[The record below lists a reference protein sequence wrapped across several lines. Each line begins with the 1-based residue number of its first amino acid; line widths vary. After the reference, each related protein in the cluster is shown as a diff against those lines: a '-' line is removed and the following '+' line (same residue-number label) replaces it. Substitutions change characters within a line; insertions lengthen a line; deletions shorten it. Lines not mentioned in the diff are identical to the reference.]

1 MTIGID
7 LVGTNIG
14 SGTKSYNIN
23 LCNELNSL
31 NLSSNIKIFICRSYL
46 NQIKKKKN
54 KKIEYIIKPD
64 FLSISFI
71 RLLWMQ
77 LIFPFELKLF
87 GVKKIYSP
95 MNFAPIISKLLN
107 IKIILGLHTNLPWV
121 YFNLMPGSRF
131 KNFIVKKFMEISI
144 YACDLLIVNS
154 YFAKKEIIKSLQL
167 KKKKIKV
174 VYLGINKI
182 FFLKK
187 NKKKIKNFNYNQEYI
202 LSILSCVKYHNIL
215 NLLKAFSLFS
225 GQKNLKLVLV
235 LQVLDKNYFLDIK
248 KFIKNNCLENKVD
261 ILNNISLNE
270 LPELYKK
277 AKAYIFTSYSEVFG
291 FTSLEAM
298 TQKTPVAIS
307 DRSALPEIN
316 RSAAKFFNP
325 DNIQSIFNAIA
336 NIISNKNLRK
346 KLINKGN
353 NLLKRYDS
361 YESVRNTIYLI
372 ENLS

>member
-1 MTIGID
+1 MTSGID
-7 LVGTNIG
+7 LVGTNLG

-31 NLSSNIKIFICRSYL
+31 NLSSNIKIFICRRFL
-46 NQIKKKKN
+46 NFIEKKKN
-54 KKIEYIIKPD
+54 RKIEYIIKSD

-71 RLLWMQ
+71 RIIWMQ
-77 LIFPFELKLF
+77 LIFPFELKLL
-87 GVKKIYSP
+87 GIKKIYCP
-95 MNFAPIISKLLN
+95 MNFVPIISKLLN
-107 IKIILGLHTNLPWV
+107 IKIILCLHTNLPWV
-121 YFNLMPGSRF
+121 YFNFMPGSRF
-131 KNFIVKKFMEISI
+131 KNFIIKKFMEISI
-144 YACDLLIVNS
+144 YVCDLLIVNS
-154 YFAKKEIIKSLQL
+154 YFAKKEIIKFLQL

-187 NKKKIKNFNYNQEYI
+187 NKKKIRSFNYNKEYI
-202 LSILSCVKYHNIL
+202 LSVLSCVKYHNIL
-215 NLLKAFSLFS
+215 NLLKAFNLFS
-225 GQKNLKLVLV
+225 EQKNLKLVLV

-248 KFIKNNCLENKVD
+248 KFIKKNCLENKVY
-261 ILNNISLNE
+261 ILNNVSLDE

-316 RSAAKFFNP
+316 RSAVKFFNP
-325 DNIQSIFNAIA
+325 DNIQSIFNAIT
-336 NIISNKNLRK
+336 NIISNENLRK
-346 KLINKGN
+346 KLINKGT

-361 YESVRNTIYLI
+361 NESVRNTIYLI
-372 ENLS
+372 ENLY